1 MTAMPRPRIGSFR
14 LRIALLSTLLSGS
27 VLLAFGLWTWQA
39 VERASLRRIDQSI
52 RDLGDRYLGARRGP
66 QYWER
71 VNESLQFVLGEAES
85 NAFVM
90 LVRGRDGETLHSS
103 GNWPAE
109 WDVASFPTP
118 VDAGFTEPPDR
129 WGPPDG
135 PMQGGPRRGRFGPSM
150 RHSQDGPPPPTPP
163 AGPQAFMP
171 PPPAGPQ
178 GFMPPPGPPGPQ
190 GFMPPPGPPGPP
202 PVLPIRGQ
210 SFYTSSSGGHS
221 WRVGVM
227 ANPEATLVLG
237 LNLAPYTAEM
247 DRLRRLFLLAAP
259 AALVLVALAGW
270 WLAQRALRPVQAL
283 TTAAESITA
292 QGLDRRIAPSGEAE
306 EFDRLIRMFNGM
318 LDRLDKSFRQA
329 VRFSADAAHELK
341 TPLTILQGEL
351 AAAVQAAE
359 PGSEHQQTLG
369 RLLEEVQRIK
379 TITRKLLL
387 LSLADSGQLKP
398 QLEPVNLSE
407 MVEAAGEDV
416 QVLAGDLRVDLS
428 IEPALWTNGDPD
440 LLRQVIQNLTSNSIK
455 YNQTGGRVAI
465 DLRKQNDNLRL
476 AIANSGPGIPLEDRD
491 RVFERFYRGE
501 KSRSR
506 RVDGTGLGLS
516 LAREIVRAHRGQ
528 LALDESRPG
537 WTRFSVHLPATDPP
551 PAASRT

>member
-1 MTAMPRPRIGSFR
+1 MSRPRIGTRRCDRIGSFK
-14 LRIALLSTLLSGS
+14 LRIALLSTLLSGT
-27 VLLAFGLWTWQA
+27 VLLGFGLWTWQA
-39 VERASLRRIDQSI
+39 VERASLHRIDQSI
-52 RDLGDRYLGARRGP
+52 RDLGDRYLGMRRGP

-71 VNESLQFVLGEAES
+71 VNESLQFVLGETES
-85 NAFVM
+85 NAFVL
-90 LVRGRDGETLHSS
+90 LVRGREGETLHAS

-109 WDVASFPTP
+109 WDTASFPTP
-118 VDAGFTEPPDR
+118 VEAGFTEPPDR
-129 WGPPDG
+129 WGPPG
-135 PMQGGPRRGRFGPSM
+135 GQMPGGGPRRARFGPMM
-150 RHSQDGPPPPTPP
+150 RESFDRPPPSPP
-163 AGPQAFMP
+163 DGSEAFS
-171 PPPAGPQ
+171 
-178 GFMPPPGPPGPQ
+178 PPPGP
-190 GFMPPPGPPGPP
+190 FGPPGPP
-202 PVLPIRGQ
+202 PMLPIRTQ
-210 SFYTSSSGGHS
+210 SFYTSPSGGHS

-227 ANPEATLVLG
+227 TNPESTLVLG

-259 AALVLVALAGW
+259 AALLLVALGGW

-292 QGLDRRIAPSGEAE
+292 QGLDRRIAPTGEDE
-306 EFDRLIRMFNGM
+306 EFDRLIRVFNGM
-318 LDRLDKSFRQA
+318 LDRLEKSFRQA
-329 VRFSADAAHELK
+329 LRFSADAAHELK

-359 PGSEHQQTLG
+359 SGSEHQQALG
-369 RLLEEVQRIK
+369 RLIEEVQRLK

-407 MVEAAGEDV
+407 MVEAAGEDI

-428 IEPALWTNGDPD
+428 VEPALWVNGDPD

-455 YNQTGGRVAI
+455 YNQPGGLVAI
-465 DLRKQNDNLRL
+465 QLHRDNENIRL
-476 AIANSGPGIPLEDRD
+476 AIANSGPGIPVEDRD

-506 RVDGTGLGLS
+506 RVDGIGLGLS
-516 LAREIVRAHRGQ
+516 LAREIVRAHRGE
-528 LALDESRPG
+528 LTLEKPRNDM
-537 WTRFSVHLPATDPP
+537 TTFTVTL
-551 PAASRT
+551 PAASPNSTQLRA